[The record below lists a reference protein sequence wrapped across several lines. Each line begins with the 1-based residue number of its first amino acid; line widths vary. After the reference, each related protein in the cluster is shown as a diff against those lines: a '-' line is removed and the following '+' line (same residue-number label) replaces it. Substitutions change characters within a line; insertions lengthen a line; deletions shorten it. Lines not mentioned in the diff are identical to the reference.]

1 MSFQRP
7 PGIGLPD
14 TPVMMHDLNLDEMMA
29 PRYATPVQP
38 TGKLKVQLQFG
49 EKALHVII
57 IEVTRNLLKI
67 AYMRGSR
74 GGGHGVQT
82 PLPLKEHKNIGFLSI
97 TGLDSLKNHRATKLA
112 FNVGPPSVRQRNA
125 IEMAFRW
132 WTDDGPLLVGFFGS
146 PLAKLLGSAHGF

>member
-1 MSFQRP
+1 MPFQRP

-57 IEVTRNLLKI
+57 IEVKYTFKLETYLRSLTCADPDGGQGVRPHLKN
-67 AYMRGSR
+67 
-74 GGGHGVQT
+74 
-82 PLPLKEHKNIGFLSI
+82 HKNIGSLSN
-97 TGLDSLKNHRATKLA
+97 TGLEPLKKSQSNQLR
-112 FNVGPPSVRQRNA
+112 
-125 IEMAFRW
+125 
-132 WTDDGPLLVGFFGS
+132 
-146 PLAKLLGSAHGF
+146 

>member
-1 MSFQRP
+1 MASLFHIINLKRVNKYILRHCDHMSFQRP

-74 GGGHGVQT
+74 GGGMG
-82 PLPLKEHKNIGFLSI
+82 S
-97 TGLDSLKNHRATKLA
+97 
-112 FNVGPPSVRQRNA
+112 GPPS
-125 IEMAFRW
+125 
-132 WTDDGPLLVGFFGS
+132 P
-146 PLAKLLGSAHGF
+146 

>member
-57 IEVTRNLLKI
+57 IEVKHTFKLETYLR
-67 AYMRGSR
+67 
-74 GGGHGVQT
+74 
-82 PLPLKEHKNIGFLSI
+82 
-97 TGLDSLKNHRATKLA
+97 SLTCADPDRA
-112 FNVGPPSVRQRNA
+112 GDPDPP
-125 IEMAFRW
+125 
-132 WTDDGPLLVGFFGS
+132 P
-146 PLAKLLGSAHGF
+146 P